1 MRAYRLTRRWLWAA
15 LAMGLPLVLFGL
27 LRSQASWRP
36 RVLRLPR
43 RMDSASIAFSPDGR
57 LLAAGDAFDLY
68 IWDVASRHLRRV
80 CHELFLGGINGRVCP
95 AVAFLPDGRTVADL
109 VVDGKVALWNI
120 YTGRLQGTIAHGR
133 ISSMAC
139 SKDGR
144 YLVTGGRDVRVWDLS
159 SRRVMRILS
168 FVASPPG
175 QRSYRDPL
183 AVETVAF
190 SPDGDL
196 VAATDWET
204 VHLWDWRTGQLRRV
218 FNRSSVAL
226 KNTIAFSPDGRLLA
240 VGTDR
245 ISLYDIGSGGLI
257 REWDQLPAPDAIST
271 LSFAPH
277 GGVLAAAES
286 NTAIGLWDFHTG
298 QLVRR
303 LKNAHEQ
310 LTEVAFSADG
320 TTLACSNEDST
331 IVLWRVR

>member
-80 CHELFLGGINGRVCP
+80 CHELFLGGINGRVRQ

-109 VVDGKVALWNI
+109 RLDGEVALWNI
-120 YTGRLQGTIAHGR
+120 SSGRLQGTIAHGR

-144 YLVTGGRDVRVWDLS
+144 YLVTGGRDVRVWDLG

-175 QRSYRDPL
+175 QPADRHPR
-183 AVETVAF
+183 AVEAVAF
-190 SPDGDL
+190 CPDGAL

-204 VHLWDWRTGQLRRV
+204 VRLWDWRTGQLRRV
-218 FNRSSVAL
+218 LKHRPSRHEYAL
-226 KNTIAFSPDGRLLA
+226 AFSPDGRLLA

-245 ISLYDIGSGGLI
+245 ISLHDTKSGGLM
-257 REWDQLPAPDAIST
+257 RELDKDPSRPNST
-271 LSFAPH
+271 LSFAAR